1 MSDIILGNNF
11 KLYYNTDIGNT
22 SPQGIDNVLIN
33 ELAVF
38 PILSLTSETTKFDT
52 YTSDYVSTLLSDQ
65 SMEDLSIVVNYIATD
80 PSHQFLD
87 EAVLNQTEFQLVLV
101 YYFDEEARQI
111 SYAIVNG
118 YISAS
123 SLSGDKDS
131 VVQKNY
137 NFTHSQVI
145 ARSMV
150 ANARLPLYEGDF
162 GVGSDG
168 LTDGV
173 DQYSPVI
180 PTGNSFIKIP
190 AAQSGNPASADM
202 MGVGWTDN
210 GQVCEF
216 AVTKSG
222 ALGIYAKNA
231 STAWTR
237 IYTVTQS
244 DAAYVALTGNQSIA
258 GNKTFTDTTV
268 HSGATTLTGTT
279 TAGTVNATTLNL
291 TNGLSIANGGTGA
304 SDAATARTNLGLGT
318 AAVQNIGTSGATV
331 PLLSTANTWSGVQT
345 FIGRTFITNLAS
357 TTAGTYN
364 GTANV
369 TQGVTGILPITNGG
383 TGAATA
389 AQAAINLKVVP
400 YNGAVTTAVDV
411 NDYGITDAYVGYWQ
425 FSTTAGY
432 ASANLP
438 EVAGGILEVIRGGDY
453 GGMQKYTSVNGY
465 VWIRT
470 LTASWNAT
478 TKPWGDWKPAGYQ
491 PTKSYTADLNAL
503 TVANIYS
510 CNASTLNTPTGITVG
525 GWCFHYSHAA
535 TGNYLQMYVTAT
547 TSNNAQVNRT
557 FQRTYNGTTWTAWA
571 ESYTTLNK
579 PSAIDVGALPIVAG
593 FSDVDVNTIITA
605 GVYSCTAVAPNI
617 PAVITGTMEVLVRQG
632 GLSIT
637 QIYHCNATSTGF
649 QNRHYIRTGTI
660 SGSTTTW
667 TAWNSLTQTT
677 TNVASATDL
686 NTLLASGRYYGN
698 YTNSPSGSTG
708 SAIVDVTNTG
718 GDTLVY
724 QSLTFTTTNVTWTR
738 RLVSAIWSDWVQ
750 SVSST
755 NIGTMALPITGGTLT
770 GTTGLTTTGAVT
782 SRENNITYRQLL
794 SRSDAFSPYTGYNRL
809 DQVDGTL
816 PTSQTSIGDI
826 SARLTTNGGDPW
838 GRTLGGMG
846 MYYDTTGGGST
857 LVYARNAAGTL
868 TSTMTF
874 SGDIGIATMRGAL
887 VTNALTATTG
897 TFTGAVT
904 VPSLTITNNLPIT
917 SGGTGAA
924 TAAAART
931 NLGLGT
937 AAIVNTGTSGA
948 TIPLLNGTNT
958 WSGVQN
964 FDTFTVGA
972 SRTSATGIEIGSL
985 TTAGTS
991 FIDFH
996 SSGTTSD
1003 FDARISSTGGSSSA
1017 GTGSFKI
1024 EATGGLTSSYGG
1036 LNSQNTFRIA
1046 GNTGKSVFQRYD
1058 TSNWYFMISDTATGS
1073 YNDLRPLR
1081 IGITD
1086 GSVACDNGLSAP
1098 SILTASGRVRSFVGI
1113 ADTYVTVQVDGN
1125 VKGIN
1130 FFDSDE
1136 TLKENILD
1144 ADGQKAL
1151 NIIENVRPV
1160 SYKFKDYKYTSTEKD
1175 DEGND
1180 VEIDNVQKG
1189 GEHQYGVIAQEF
1201 EKLLPEG
1208 VITHANGKKALDPLE
1223 VLGLLLTTCHE
1234 QQKIIKQ
1241 LQTDVEALKNK

>member
-33 ELAVF
+33 ELAAF

-65 SMEDLSIVVNYIATD
+65 SMGDLSIVVNYIATD

-168 LTDGV
+168 IDIE
-173 DQYSPVI
+173 QYRPDI

-190 AAQSGNPASADM
+190 AAQSGNPASTDM

-258 GNKTFTDTTV
+258 GNKTF
-268 HSGATTLTGTT
+268 SGAIAAGSLSLT
-279 TAGTVNATTLNL
+279 TALP
-291 TNGLSIANGGTGA
+291 IASGGTGA
-304 SDAATARTNLGLGT
+304 ATAAAARTNLGLGT

-345 FIGRTFITNLAS
+345 FISRTFITNLSS

-369 TQGVTGILPITNGG
+369 TQGVTGILPIANGG
-383 TGAATA
+383 TGASTA

-400 YNGAVTTAVDV
+400 YNGAVTTAVDI

-425 FSTTAGY
+425 FSTVAGY

-438 EVAGGILEVIRGGDY
+438 EASGGILEVIRGGDY
-453 GGMQKYTSVNGY
+453 GGMQKYTSTTGY

-491 PTKSYTADLNAL
+491 ATKAYTADLNAL
-503 TVANIYS
+503 TVANTYS
-510 CNASTLNTPTGITVG
+510 CNASTLNKPDGITVG
-525 GWCFHYSHAA
+525 GWCFHYSHSAS
-535 TGNYLQMYVTAT
+535 GNYLQVYVTAT
-547 TSNNAQVNRT
+547 TGTQANRT
-557 FQRTYNGTTWTAWA
+557 FQRTYNGTGWTAWT
-571 ESYTTLNK
+571 ESYTTLSK
-579 PSAIDVGALPIVAG
+579 PSATDVGALPIVSG
-593 FSDVDVNTIITA
+593 FSDADVNTIINA
-605 GVYSCTAVAPNI
+605 GVYSVTSIAPNI
-617 PAVITGTMEVLVRQG
+617 PAVVTGTMEVYVREG
-632 GLSIT
+632 GVSIT
-637 QIYHCNATSTGF
+637 QIYHCNATSTAYM
-649 QNRHYIRTGTI
+649 NRHYTRTGTT

-667 TAWNSLTQTT
+667 SDWTSLTLTT
-677 TNVASATDL
+677 TNVLAGTDL
-686 NTLLASGRYYGN
+686 NTLLSSGRYYGS
-698 YTNSPSGSTG
+698 YINSPTG
-708 SAIVDVTNTG
+708 TANSASAIVDVTNTG
-718 GDTLVY
+718 LGTVVY
-724 QSLTFTTTNVTWTR
+724 QSLTFTTANITWTR
-738 RLVSAIWSDWVQ
+738 RLVSSVWSDWVQ
-750 SVSST
+750 VTSST

-770 GTTGLTTTGAVT
+770 GALNGTTGIFSGAVQ
-782 SRENNITYRQLL
+782 SRENTITYRQLI
-794 SRSDAFSPYTGYNRL
+794 SRSDAFGPYTGYNRI

-816 PTSQTSIGDI
+816 PSAQTSIGDI
-826 SARLTTNGGDPW
+826 SARLTTTGGDPW
-838 GRTLGGMG
+838 GRTLSGMS
-846 MYYDTTGGGST
+846 MYYDTTGGGSNM
-857 LVYARNAAGTL
+857 VYARNAAGSL
-868 TSTMTF
+868 TSTITF
-874 SGDIGIATMRGAL
+874 AGDTGIATMRGAL

-897 TFTGAVT
+897 TFTGAIT
-904 VPSLTITNNLPIT
+904 APSLSLATALPIT
-917 SGGTGAA
+917 SGGTGAT
-924 TAAAART
+924 TASAART
-931 NLGLGT
+931 ALGLAYGT
-937 AAIVNTGTSGA
+937 AAGTVAQGNDTRLNTVDGKTGGTVTGSITVTSGNTLGLSPWRTQSNNFITFVNTSGD
-948 TIPLLNGTNT
+948 
-958 WSGVQN
+958 S
-964 FDTFTVGA
+964 
-972 SRTSATGIEIGSL
+972 
-985 TTAGTS
+985 
-991 FIDFH
+991 
-996 SSGTTSD
+996 SSGNFVNNISAGYYTGGWSIGGVRGDGTDLNRVQLNVLATS
-1003 FDARISSTGGSSSA
+1003 GGSSS
-1017 GTGSFKI
+1017 GFSFFPNGRMQALNYI
-1024 EATGGLTSSYGG
+1024 HLGGRVVAFTAVNSTYLEAT
-1036 LNSQNTFRIA
+1036 
-1046 GNTGKSVFQRYD
+1046 
-1058 TSNWYFMISDTATGS
+1058 
-1073 YNDLRPLR
+1073 
-1081 IGITD
+1081 
-1086 GSVACDNGLSAP
+1086 
-1098 SILTASGRVRSFVGI
+1098 
-1113 ADTYVTVQVDGN
+1113 VDGN
-1125 VKGIN
+1125 AKGIN
-1130 FFDSDE
+1130 FFDSDL

-1144 ADGQKAL
+1144 ANGLKSLD
-1151 NIIENVRPV
+1151 IIENIRPV
-1160 SYKFKDYKYTSTEKD
+1160 SYKFKDYTYKVTEKD

-1180 VEIDNVQKG
+1180 VEVERIQE
-1189 GEHQYGVIAQEF
+1189 GEAHQFGVIAQEF
-1201 EKLLPEG
+1201 EQLLPEG
-1208 VITHANGKKALDPLE
+1208 VRTSSDGKKSLDPLE

-1234 QQKIIKQ
+1234 QQKLIKQ

>member
-1 MSDIILGNNF
+1 MKGILG
-11 KLYYNTDIGNT
+11 
-22 SPQGIDNVLIN
+22 
-33 ELAVF
+33 E
-38 PILSLTSETTKFDT
+38 
-52 YTSDYVSTLLSDQ
+52 
-65 SMEDLSIVVNYIATD
+65 
-80 PSHQFLD
+80 
-87 EAVLNQTEFQLVLV
+87 
-101 YYFDEEARQI
+101 
-111 SYAIVNG
+111 
-118 YISAS
+118 
-123 SLSGDKDS
+123 
-131 VVQKNY
+131 
-137 NFTHSQVI
+137 
-145 ARSMV
+145 
-150 ANARLPLYEGDF
+150 
-162 GVGSDG
+162 GSDG
-168 LTDGV
+168 IDI

-190 AAQSGNPASADM
+190 AGQSGNPASADM

-258 GNKTFTDTTV
+258 GNKTFTGTTL

-279 TAGTVNATTLNL
+279 TAGVVNAGSLSLTTALPITSGGTGNVNGTVARLTTSRTFVTNL
-291 TNGLSIANGGTGA
+291 ASTTAVAFDGTANNSHGVTGILPIANGGTGA
-304 SDAATARTNLGLGT
+304 S
-318 AAVQNIGTSGATV
+318 
-331 PLLSTANTWSGVQT
+331 
-345 FIGRTFITNLAS
+345 
-357 TTAGTYN
+357 
-364 GTANV
+364 
-369 TQGVTGILPITNGG
+369 
-383 TGAATA
+383 TA

-400 YNGAVTTAVDV
+400 YNGAVTTAVDI

-425 FSTTAGY
+425 FSATAGY

-438 EVAGGILEVIRGGDY
+438 EASGGILEVIRGGDY
-453 GGMQKYTSVNGY
+453 GGMQKYTSITGY

-491 PTKSYTADLNAL
+491 ASKSYTADLNAL
-503 TVANIYS
+503 TVANTYS
-510 CNASTLNTPTGITVG
+510 CNAATLNTPTGITVG

-535 TGNYLQMYVTAT
+535 TGNYLQIYVTAT

-579 PSAIDVGALPIVAG
+579 PSATDVGALPIVAG
-593 FSDVDVNTIITA
+593 FSDVDVNTIVTA
-605 GVYSCTAVAPNI
+605 GVYSCTSVAPNI

-738 RLVSAIWSDWVQ
+738 RLVSATWSDWVQ
-750 SVSST
+750 SASST

-826 SARLTTNGGDPW
+826 SARLTTTGGDPW

-874 SGDIGIATMRGAL
+874 SGDTGIATMRGAL

-897 TFTGAVT
+897 TFSGNVSVSGTVERIGSGTLSFNANRTNGAVNSFYGAQTTAGQIFFGTASGNNFVVNNTQSNTGAWLTIDSSTAAFTTAVT

-958 WSGVQN
+958 WSGIQN

-972 SRTSATGIEIGSL
+972 SRSSSSGIELGSL

-991 FIDFH
+991 YIDFH

-1003 FDARISSTGGSSSA
+1003 YDVRVASSGGSASTLGKLDVTA
-1017 GTGSFKI
+1017 Y
-1024 EATGGLTSSYGG
+1024 GLTLTDASNIVGFVSTSGTTNG
-1036 LNSQNTFRIA
+1036 FNTYRLA
-1046 GNTGKSVFQRYD
+1046 TSTGKSVFQRWD
-1058 TSNWYFMISDTATGS
+1058 GSNWYFMISDTTTGS
-1073 YNDLRPLR
+1073 FNGLRPININSTSGLVSFDN
-1081 IGITD
+1081 GIT
-1086 GSVACDNGLSAP
+1086 
-1098 SILTASGRVRSFVGI
+1098 TATTVTTTAQRVRFFTGVQS
-1113 ADTYVTVQVDGN
+1113 TYLEVSVDGN
-1125 VKGIN
+1125 AKGIN

-1136 TLKENILD
+1136 TLKENIEN

-1151 NIIENVRPV
+1151 DIIDNIRPV
-1160 SYKFKDYKYTSTEKD
+1160 SYKFKDYKYTTTEKD

-1180 VEIDNVQKG
+1180 VEVEQVQKG

-1201 EKLLPEG
+1201 ERILPEG
-1208 VITHANGKKALDPLE
+1208 VITHEDGKKALDPLE